1 MKKTTGGL
9 KSKSLDDARAR
20 FKHQSLLQDYQEL
33 EKETE
38 VARNRLRSVKDRKL
52 TLEAEV
58 RFLRR
63 RYNFLLKSRAQSHQP
78 KQDVALPQPP
88 KLKPQSRNTV
98 RATNNNATKGAMV
111 RPPVPKFEASPKG
124 RVLKKKAVTPPA
136 QKLSFSIDLNQN
148 ITNYNAQ
155 ESTSRNPVHQL
166 DLNQIANDE
175 DEFQPSFEP
184 IRIEA
189 SAFVKGLTDDQLNEM
204 KLSACR
210 AIGDAAASGRSGKR
224 KISWQDQVALRV

>member
-1 MKKTTGGL
+1 MKKIKGGV
-9 KSKSLDDARAR
+9 KSGSLDDARAR

-33 EKETE
+33 QKETE
-38 VARNRLRSVKDRKL
+38 VARNRLQNVKDKKL

-63 RYNFLLKSRAQSHQP
+63 RYNFLLKCRAQSHQP
-78 KQDVALPQPP
+78 KQDIALPQ
-88 KLKPQSRNTV
+88 KLKRQSKNTT
-98 RATNNNATKGAMV
+98 RTKNSNAAKGTVA
-111 RPPVPKFEASPKG
+111 RPPVPKFESGQKG
-124 RVLKKKAVTPPA
+124 RVGKKGEAIPPV
-136 QKLSFSIDLNQN
+136 QRLPFPIDLNQN

-155 ESTSRNPVHQL
+155 ESASRTTVPQL

-175 DEFQPSFEP
+175 DDFMAPFEP
-184 IRIEA
+184 VRIEA
-189 SAFVKGLTDDQLNEM
+189 STTFVKGEQLNEM

-210 AIGDAAASGRSGKR
+210 TIGNAAASSRAGKR